1 MLILGLETSCDE
13 TAAAVLDTN
22 GEANGEADDRKARVR
37 SDIVSS
43 QADFFA
49 AYGGVVPELAS
60 RNHAARILPV
70 VRRALAEAKAT
81 YADLDAVA
89 ATYGPGLTGAL
100 LVGLNFGKALAW
112 GLGVPF
118 VGVNHLAAHLQAPL
132 LAEGAPRPPF
142 VGLLVSGGHTALYAV
157 DEAAERPGLLEFE
170 LLGETVDDAVGEA
183 YDKVGRLLG
192 VDYPAGPTLDR
203 WAGEYSEGYGGD
215 SAGPAEGFTRPMPA
229 GLDFSFAGLKTAA
242 ARRIAELAA
251 AGGLDDARKRSLAAG
266 FQTAAVETLGEKA
279 LAACARTGL
288 TSLIVGGGVAA
299 NSGLRAYL
307 GRRAAEEGVRAFF
320 APLRLCTDNAV
331 MIAARGRRLIESGLR
346 HDLDLEAVACLEL
359 GVEE

>member
-13 TAAAVLDTN
+13 TAATVLD
-22 GEANGEADDRKARVR
+22 ADERGARVR
-37 SDIVSS
+37 ADIVSS

-60 RNHAARILPV
+60 RNHAARLLPV
-70 VRRALAEAKAT
+70 VRQALACAEVV

-132 LAEGAPRPPF
+132 LAEGAPQPPF

-157 DEAAERPGLLEFE
+157 TEAADQPGLLEFE
-170 LLGETVDDAVGEA
+170 PLGETVDDAVGEA
-183 YDKVGRLLG
+183 YDKIGRLLG

-203 WAGEYSEGYGGD
+203 WAAEYAEEHGGD
-215 SAGPAEGFTRPMPA
+215 CAGPVEEFTRPMPT

-242 ARRIAELAA
+242 ARRIIELEAS
-251 AGGLDDARKRSLAAG
+251 GELDDARRRALAAA
-266 FQTAAVETLGEKA
+266 FQAAAVETLGEKA

-288 TSLIVGGGVAA
+288 RSLIVGGGVAA

-331 MIAARGRRLIESGLR
+331 MIAARGRRLIEAGLR

-359 GVEE
+359 GAEG